1 MADARNDI
9 VNWAKW
15 GVANHGRF
23 NYTEGPQRMAQVHGP
38 GNGPIYADCSAFVTY
53 CYSWAG
59 APDPNAQG
67 YNGTGYTGTLL
78 AHGTPITLAQV
89 QPGDVIV
96 YGPGTGWHTALIV
109 EAGNDPLTVSH
120 GEQGDPNY
128 CRVSQ
133 DGRQPQRYLRFDT
146 TKGGSG
152 AVAPVAPSNPA
163 QHVIVPNVSV
173 AAVQARVGV
182 AADNVWGPQTDAAVR
197 HWQGAH
203 GLVVD
208 GVVGPATWA
217 SMQGTAPAQAA
228 HRTIKKG
235 NSGLDVASV
244 QRRLKID
251 ADGVFGPAT
260 EAAVRAFQQRKGLS
274 VDGIVGPQMWK
285 AMGL

>member
-1 MADARNDI
+1 MADVRSDI
-9 VNWAKW
+9 VKWARW
-15 GVANHGRF
+15 DVENHGRF

-38 GNGPIYADCSAFVTY
+38 GTGAIFADCSAFVTY

-78 AHGTPITLAQV
+78 SHGTPITLAQV

-109 EAGNDPLTVSH
+109 EAGPDPLTVSH
-120 GEQGDPNY
+120 GRQGDPNY

-163 QHVIVPNVSV
+163 HHVLVPGVSV
-173 AAVQARVGV
+173 QAVQRAVG
-182 AADNVWGPQTDAAVR
+182 AAQDGVWGPDTDAKVR
-197 HWQGAH
+197 QYQRGH
-203 GLVVD
+203 GLVAD
-208 GVVGPATWA
+208 GIVGPATWA
-217 SMQGTAPAQAA
+217 SMQGTAPTSSSRPTVKRGDSGQYVAA
-228 HRTIKKG
+228 
-235 NSGLDVASV
+235 V
-244 QRRLKID
+244 QRRLKINP
-251 ADGVFGPAT
+251 DGIFGPAT
-260 EAAVRAFQQRKGLS
+260 EAAVRAFQQRKHLS
-274 VDGIVGPQMWK
+274 VDGVVGPATWA
-285 AMGL
+285 AMGI

>member
-1 MADARNDI
+1 MADARSEI
-9 VNWAKW
+9 VKWARW
-15 GVANHGRF
+15 GVENRGRF
-23 NYTEGPQRMAQVHGP
+23 VYTEGPQRMTQVAGP
-38 GNGPIYADCSAFVTY
+38 GTGTIYCDCSAFVTY

-67 YNGTGYTGTLL
+67 YNGSGYTGTLL

-109 EAGNDPLTVSH
+109 EAGPDPLTVSH

-133 DGRQPQRYLRFDT
+133 DGRLPQRYLRFDT

-152 AVAPVAPSNPA
+152 AVAPPAPSNPA
-163 QHVIVPNVSV
+163 QHILVPGVSV
-173 AAVQARVGV
+173 KAVQAKVG
-182 AADNVWGPQTDAAVR
+182 AAQDGVWGPETDAKVRQYQAGHGLAVDGVVGPQTWASMQSSAPAKSSHR
-197 HWQGAH
+197 IVRRGDSGPDVAAIQRRLRLSADGIFGPATEQGVKAFQQRK

-217 SMQGTAPAQAA
+217 
-228 HRTIKKG
+228 
-235 NSGLDVASV
+235 
-244 QRRLKID
+244 
-251 ADGVFGPAT
+251 
-260 EAAVRAFQQRKGLS
+260 
-274 VDGIVGPQMWK
+274 
-285 AMGL
+285 AMGI